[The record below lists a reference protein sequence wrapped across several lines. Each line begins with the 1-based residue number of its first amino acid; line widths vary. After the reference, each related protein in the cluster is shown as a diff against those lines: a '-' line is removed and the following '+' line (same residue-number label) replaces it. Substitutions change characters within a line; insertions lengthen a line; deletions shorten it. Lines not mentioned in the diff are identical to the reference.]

1 MFLRVINHNVNI
13 EFILKTIAFV
23 TPKID
28 TFSNPTL
35 IYLFEK
41 LIEKNYNILFFG
53 YEQMFIPREIRSR
66 LKFYQLPYNF
76 YEFSFKYRNIKK
88 LIAQSYYIYAALK
101 IKNKAAKII
110 CVDPMGLVIA
120 GRMNKLVNLEII
132 YASFEI
138 FFEDEFYVQRKKI
151 IKKLEMKY
159 SREVDLVV
167 VQDSMREKLL
177 RIVNNFS
184 KSTKFLHI
192 PVSPKPIDFKPGG
205 YDIYADLNIP
215 RDKKIII
222 YSGTLMAWSG
232 VNELLDLLPD
242 KLRSD
247 FWIVIHSHH
256 KLSDKDEI
264 KIKLKNLEDMNYNV
278 TFHNKPFYENKEYL
292 NFLSA
297 CHIGIATY
305 FPNNVDIFAGKN
317 IQEIGLS
324 SGKFSTYMIV
334 GLPTITTNNTIYK
347 ELNKKYNFG
356 ETIEKTE
363 DIPAASERIL
373 DDHEKKSANCKEL
386 YEKELNPVSRIEQLL
401 NYIEDSKTLN

>member
-1 MFLRVINHNVNI
+1 MR
-13 EFILKTIAFV
+13 TIAFV

-35 IYLFEK
+35 IFLFEK
-41 LIEKNYNILFFG
+41 LLEKDYTILFFG
-53 YEQMFIPREIRSR
+53 FEQMFIPSEIRKR
-66 LKFYQLPYNF
+66 IKFYQLPFNF
-76 YEFSFKYRNIKK
+76 YEFNYNYKDIKK
-88 LIAQSYYIYAALK
+88 LLKQYYFIYKTLK
-101 IKNKAAKII
+101 VENKPDKII

-120 GRMNKLVNLEII
+120 GRINKIVKLNII

-159 SREVDLVV
+159 SGNVALVV
-167 VQDSMREKLL
+167 IQDSTRERLL
-177 RIVNNFS
+177 RIVNNFG

-192 PVSPKPIDFKPGG
+192 PVSPKPIDYTPGG
-205 YDIYADLNIP
+205 YDIYSELNIP

-232 VNELLDLLPD
+232 VNELIDLLPD

-247 FWIVIHSHH
+247 LWIVIHSHH
-256 KLSDKDEI
+256 KLSDNDEL
-264 KIKLKNLEDMNYNV
+264 KIKMKEMSDKNYNLS
-278 TFHNKPFYENKEYL
+278 FHNKAFYDNKDYF

-324 SGKFSTYMIV
+324 SGKFSTYMMI
-334 GLPTITTNNTIYK
+334 GLPTITTPNTIYK
-347 ELNKKYNFG
+347 ELNNKYNFG
-356 ETIEKTE
+356 QTIEKPD
-363 DIPAASERIL
+363 DIPSACEKILSDYEIKSE
-373 DDHEKKSANCKEL
+373 NCKEL
-386 YEKELNPVSRIEQLL
+386 YAKELNPVSKINQLM
-401 NYIEDSKTLN
+401 NYIEDPTSLN